1 MQEEIWLEKYRPKY
15 LDEMVGNQA
24 LLKKLKDL
32 AFENNVPNLILTG
45 PPGCGKTTSIMAL
58 CREILQDNFKNAT
71 LELNASDDRG
81 IDVVR
86 EKIKQFAEKK
96 VKLPQ
101 GQHKVIILDEADSLT
116 DAAQQAL
123 RMIISDHSSS
133 TRFVFSCNDSSKIIE
148 PLQSRCAV
156 LRFNKLGDV
165 DILEYLL
172 KVIKAESIAH
182 DKAGLDALIFISD
195 GDMRNAIN
203 NLQAVCVARSLVSKE
218 NVYEICD
225 VPKIEEIKDIFI
237 KAKMG
242 QLDEVLMAFEN
253 IWNQDYCVHDLINY
267 MSKVLEKSTEFD
279 QSMKFKFINKI
290 GELKIRDS
298 IGLGSKIQ
306 ILGTLAELC
315 QIAKEEVKVYQ

>member
-1 MQEEIWLEKYRPKY
+1 MQEVIWLEKYRPQF
-15 LDEMVGNQA
+15 LTEMVGNYA
-24 LLKKLKDL
+24 LINKLKVL
-32 AFENNVPNLILTG
+32 AQEKNVPNLILTG

-58 CREILQDNFKNAT
+58 SREILQENFKNAT

-96 VKLPQ
+96 VKLPP
-101 GQHKVIILDEADSLT
+101 GQHKVIIMDEADSLT

-148 PLQSRCAV
+148 PIQSRCAV
-156 LRFNKLGDV
+156 LRFNKLSDG
-165 DILEYLL
+165 DILEYVTR
-172 KVIKAESIAH
+172 VISEEKLGY
-182 DKAGLDALIFISD
+182 DKEGVEALIFISD

-203 NLQAVCVARSLVSKE
+203 NLQAVAIARGYISKA

-225 VPKIEEIKDIFI
+225 VPKIEDILNLFI
-237 KAKMG
+237 YARDG
-242 QLDEVLMAFEN
+242 SLDDVLREFER
-253 IWNQDYCVHDLINY
+253 IWSQDYCVHDLINY
-267 MSKVLEKSTEFD
+267 MSKVIEKSNDFETTL
-279 QSMKFKFINKI
+279 KYKFINKI

-298 IGLGSKIQ
+298 MGLGTKIQ

-315 QIAKEEVKVYQ
+315 QIAHERQ

>member
-1 MQEEIWLEKYRPKY
+1 MQEVIWLEKYRPQY
-15 LDEMVGNQA
+15 LCEMVGNYA
-24 LLKKLKDL
+24 LISKLKVL
-32 AFENNVPNLILTG
+32 AQEQNVPNLILTG

-58 CREILQDNFKNAT
+58 CREILQENFKNAT

-96 VKLPQ
+96 VKLPP
-101 GQHKVIILDEADSLT
+101 GQHKIIIMDEADSLT

-123 RMIISDHSSS
+123 RMVISDHSSS

-148 PLQSRCAV
+148 PIQSRCAV
-156 LRFNKLGDV
+156 LRFNKLADS
-165 DILEYLL
+165 DILEYVMRVV
-172 KVIKAESIAH
+172 KEENVEYDMEGI
-182 DKAGLDALIFISD
+182 DALIFISD

-203 NLQAVCVARSLVSKE
+203 NLQAVATARGLVSKI

-225 VPKIEEIKDIFI
+225 VPRIEDILNLFI
-237 KAKMG
+237 CARNG
-242 QLDEVLMAFEN
+242 SLDEVIHEFEK
-253 IWNQDYCVHDLINY
+253 IWNQDYCIHDLINY
-267 MSKVLEKSTEFD
+267 MGKVIEKSADFETTL
-279 QSMKFKFINKI
+279 KFKFINKI

-298 IGLGSKIQ
+298 MGLGTKIQ

-315 QIAKEEVKVYQ
+315 EIANEQQ